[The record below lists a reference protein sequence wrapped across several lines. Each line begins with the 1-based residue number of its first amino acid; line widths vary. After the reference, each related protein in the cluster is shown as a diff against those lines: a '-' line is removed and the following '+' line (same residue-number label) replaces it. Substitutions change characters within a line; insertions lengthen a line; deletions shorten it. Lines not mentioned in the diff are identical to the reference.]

1 MSSKALLQTS
11 LNFPVRRGKVRDIYD
26 FGDEVLLVSSDRI
39 SAFDWILPSGI
50 PDKGRVLTQ
59 IAAFWFE
66 KLGEENHLITVD
78 VDQMPCL
85 NGVDVA
91 TKADL
96 AGRSTLCKK
105 SKVFPVECIVRGCL
119 TGSGW
124 KEYQKSQTICGIK
137 LPEGLKESVRLET
150 PIFTPTTKAEEGH
163 DENVTFEQ
171 MCDLIGTEA
180 ATELRDRSISLFQRG
195 AEYAASRGIII
206 ADTKFEWGVRDGKII
221 LVDEVLTPDSS
232 RFWPADDYEVGRS
245 QKSFDKQFVRDWLLA
260 SDWDRQSVPPALPE
274 DVIAKT
280 REKYIEAFERLTG
293 KEFPWK

>member
-1 MSSKALLQTS
+1 MSKTALLQTS

-26 FGDEVLLVSSDRI
+26 FGDELLLVSSDRI

-59 IAAFWFE
+59 IAAFWFQ

-78 VDQMPCL
+78 VDKMACL
-85 NGVDVA
+85 DGIDAA

-105 SKVFPVECIVRGCL
+105 SKVFPIECIVRGCL

-124 KEYQKSQTICGIK
+124 KEYQKSGTICGIR
-137 LPEGLKESVRLET
+137 LPEGLKESARLET
-150 PIFTPTTKAEEGH
+150 PIFTPSTKAEEGH
-163 DENVTFEQ
+163 DENISYEQ
-171 MCDLIGTEA
+171 MCGIIGTEA

-195 AEYAASRGIII
+195 AEYAAGRGIII
-206 ADTKFEWGVRDGKII
+206 ADTKFEWGMRDGKII

-260 SDWDRQSVPPALPE
+260 SSWDRQSVPPQLP
-274 DVIAKT
+274 DDIIAKT
-280 REKYIEAFERLTG
+280 REKYIEAFERLTDT
-293 KEFPWK
+293 EFPWR

>member
-1 MSSKALLQTS
+1 MSHAALLQTS

-26 FGDEVLLVSSDRI
+26 FGDELLLVSSDRI

-59 IAAFWFE
+59 IAAFWFQ

-78 VDQMPCL
+78 VEKMACL
-85 NGVDVA
+85 DGIDAAV
-91 TKADL
+91 KADL

-105 SKVFPVECIVRGCL
+105 SKVFPIECIVRGCL

-124 KEYQKSQTICGIK
+124 KEYQKSGTICGIR
-137 LPEGLKESVRLET
+137 LPEGLKESARLET
-150 PIFTPTTKAEEGH
+150 PIFTPSTKAEEGH
-163 DENVTFEQ
+163 DENISFEQ
-171 MCDLIGTEA
+171 TCNIIGTEA
-180 ATELRDRSISLFQRG
+180 AVELRDRSISLFQRG

-206 ADTKFEWGVRDGKII
+206 ADTKFEWGLRDGKII

-260 SDWDRQSVPPALPE
+260 SSWDRQSVPPQLPE
-274 DVIAKT
+274 DIIVKT
-280 REKYIEAFERLTG
+280 REKYVEAYERLTG
-293 KEFPWK
+293 MKFPW

>member
-11 LNFPVRRGKVRDIYD
+11 LDFPVRRGKVRDIYD

-85 NGVDVA
+85 DGVDAA

-105 SKVFPVECIVRGCL
+105 SKVLPVECIVRGCL

-150 PIFTPTTKAEEGH
+150 PIFTPT
-163 DENVTFEQ
+163 
-171 MCDLIGTEA
+171 
-180 ATELRDRSISLFQRG
+180 S
-195 AEYAASRGIII
+195 
-206 ADTKFEWGVRDGKII
+206 
-221 LVDEVLTPDSS
+221 PSS
-232 RFWPADDYEVGRS
+232 NPAMNRPLPIV
-245 QKSFDKQFVRDWLLA
+245 
-260 SDWDRQSVPPALPE
+260 SD
-274 DVIAKT
+274 
-280 REKYIEAFERLTG
+280 
-293 KEFPWK
+293 